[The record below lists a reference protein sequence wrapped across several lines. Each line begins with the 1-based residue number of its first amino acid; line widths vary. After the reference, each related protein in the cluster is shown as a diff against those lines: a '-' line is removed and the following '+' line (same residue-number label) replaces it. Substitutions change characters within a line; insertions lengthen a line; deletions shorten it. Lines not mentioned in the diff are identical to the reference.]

1 MQSHLLLAR
10 CLTGTAVGTGP
21 SSLLAALERAIRV
34 TGSRALAIIWSPEET
49 QLPFSGQR
57 APPASLPDAVA
68 GTLLRGHYG
77 WDVARNHRTCQSRRA
92 SVLPLWETLRGGA
105 GAPTQ
110 ASASPQGRMET
121 RGEGVSRR
129 QLPSLAMNRPKV
141 CCLVS
146 ITLLLKRACDKG
158 YIDVLHGM
166 RRAAHM
172 CRGSPFGEAAGSGST
187 DLATEQQHSPWNR
200 PGGCGWPERAQTRVY
215 EVMEDL
221 LVWLSWG
228 GGPGGGGAELVAG
241 RELGCLVE
249 VGRCSCPLLDTPLCW
264 GPHSQEAPQASSRP
278 HPRSLY
284 F

>member
-1 MQSHLLLAR
+1 MQSHRCLAR
-10 CLTGTAVGTGP
+10 CLTGTALGTGP

-34 TGSRALAIIWSPEET
+34 TGSRALAVIWSPEET

-77 WDVARNHRTCQSRRA
+77 WDVARNHRTCQSRHA
-92 SVLPLWETLRGGA
+92 SVLPLRETLRGGA

-110 ASASPQGRMET
+110 ASAPPQGRMET

-146 ITLLLKRACDKG
+146 ITSLLKWACDKG

-172 CRGSPFGEAAGSGST
+172 CRGSPFGEAAGSGSM
-187 DLATEQQHSPWNR
+187 DPATEQHSPRNR
-200 PGGCGWPERAQTRVY
+200 PGGCGWSERAQTRVY

-228 GGPGGGGAELVAG
+228 GGPGGGGAELV
-241 RELGCLVE
+241 
-249 VGRCSCPLLDTPLCW
+249 
-264 GPHSQEAPQASSRP
+264 QAEHLAVWLR
-278 HPRSLY
+278 L
-284 F
+284 